1 MPDSN
6 TELLLEG
13 KKPAL
18 KRKPVACAEGWEKR
32 EMGGRSVFV
41 CAPPPP
47 KAVGG
52 GCKAVETPPLT
63 SKHAEEMGSR
73 SSVSTPAGGGGHG
86 SRLCE
91 RPHGVQEAGDVPGL
105 RGEGSLAQ
113 LSQVAALRPLG
124 GARQPQRSPQPPVT
138 GPAADHAGDSRG
150 TGGEA
155 EGEKPSASPVR
166 AAPA

>member
-52 GCKAVETPPLT
+52 GCKAVETPPPHIQTRRGNGKSLQCVNPCRGGGMGHGFANGRTASRRRAT
-63 SKHAEEMGSR
+63 SPGCAVRAALHSCLRSPPSAPWEGPGSR
-73 SSVSTPAGGGGHG
+73 SVPPSHQSQAPPRTTLGTAGG
-86 SRLCE
+86 R
-91 RPHGVQEAGDVPGL
+91 EAKQKARNL
-105 RGEGSLAQ
+105 
-113 LSQVAALRPLG
+113 PLH
-124 GARQPQRSPQPPVT
+124 Q
-138 GPAADHAGDSRG
+138 
-150 TGGEA
+150 
-155 EGEKPSASPVR
+155 
-166 AAPA
+166 